1 MARIRILSSKR
12 ILRARIF
19 DVMEERAAGDGL
31 HMERRIVR
39 HPGAS
44 VMMALDGKGR
54 VLLIRQYRLPI
65 RKRLWD
71 LPAGTRDAGESP
83 LQTARR
89 ELIEET
95 GVRARRWRKL
105 LRFYPSPGFSSEE
118 MSIYVAEDLI
128 EGEASPE
135 PYEKIETRWFAWDEA
150 LQMIRQ
156 GRIRDSKTIV
166 ALLYTEQFGGPG
178 AQQHPSAESRW
189 KR

>member
-1 MARIRILSSKR
+1 MPPIRVLSSKR

-19 DVMEERAAGDGL
+19 DVMEERAAGGGIR
-31 HMERRIVR
+31 MERCIVR

-44 VMMALDGKGR
+44 VMLALDAKGR

-65 RKRLWD
+65 RKRLWE
-71 LPAGTRDAGESP
+71 LPAGTRDPGESP

-89 ELIEET
+89 ELAEET

-105 LRFYPSPGFSSEE
+105 LRFYPSPGFCSEE
-118 MSIYVAEDLI
+118 MSVYVAEGLT

-135 PYEKIETRWFAWDEA
+135 PYEKIEKRWFEWNEA
-150 LQMIRQ
+150 VRMIRR

-166 ALLYTEQFGGPG
+166 TLLYFGKF
-178 AQQHPSAESRW
+178 ARS
-189 KR
+189 